1 MMSSEFTSGS
11 AWRKD
16 DCNSGLALATANPA
30 GLRCQT
36 PISHTA
42 SVPSGVTESQSAGA
56 MSASV
61 NRRPAA
67 RDRSSNQTAVFT
79 S

>member
-1 MMSSEFTSGS
+1 MSLGRTSGR

-16 DCNSGLALATANPA
+16 ACSSELALATASPA

-36 PISHTA
+36 PMSHTA
-42 SVPSGVTESQSAGA
+42 SAPAGVTESQSAGGT
-56 MSASV
+56 SASV
-61 NRRPAA
+61 NRRPAT
-67 RDRSSNQTAVFT
+67 RDRSSSHTAVLT